1 MTLAVLASEFDA
13 LPIEEQL
20 DYVQTLWERIAQR
33 PESLPVPD
41 WHRTVVRERL
51 AAHADGSDDSVE
63 WADARAELFAK

>member
-41 WHRTVVRERL
+41 WHLTVIRERL
-51 AAHADGSDDSVE
+51 AAHAKGSDQSVE
-63 WADARAELFAK
+63 WADARAELLDK

>member
-1 MTLAVLASEFDA
+1 VTLAVLASEFDA

-20 DYVQTLWERIAQR
+20 DYVQTLWERIARR

-41 WHRTVVRERL
+41 WHRTLIRERL

-63 WADARAELFAK
+63 WANARAELLDK

>member
-41 WHRTVVRERL
+41 WHRTIIRERL
-51 AAHADGSDDSVE
+51 AAHADGSDESVE
-63 WADARAELFAK
+63 WVNARAELLDK